1 MVHPP
6 VLSVLLAFADRT
18 EQPMNRRGDRRRQAA
33 HDPAPPALPAVASTA
48 LATSGRETGWP
59 SCGPAGRA
67 ARQPATRGAGGNRP
81 GWDERGSGTVYAL
94 GVIAVLLAA
103 AVGIAGLIQ
112 AQSATGR
119 ARAAA
124 DLAAIS
130 GATVLSSVVAPGD
143 PCAMAQRVAAA
154 NGASVST
161 CSVAGED
168 VTVSVV
174 VPTTIL
180 GRPRQATAQARAGPV
195 DALPKP

>member
-1 MVHPP
+1 
-6 VLSVLLAFADRT
+6 
-18 EQPMNRRGDRRRQAA
+18 MNRHGDKPRLAV

-48 LATSGRETGWP
+48 LATSGRETSLP
-59 SCGPAGRA
+59 SCRPAGRSA
-67 ARQPATRGAGGNRP
+67 QQPAVRGAKGNRP

-112 AQSATGR
+112 AQSAAGR

-130 GATVLSSVVAPGD
+130 GATVLSSVIAPGD
-143 PCAMAQRVAAA
+143 PCAMAGRVAAA
-154 NGASVST
+154 NGASVSA

>member
-1 MVHPP
+1 M
-6 VLSVLLAFADRT
+6 
-18 EQPMNRRGDRRRQAA
+18 
-33 HDPAPPALPAVASTA
+33 
-48 LATSGRETGWP
+48 
-59 SCGPAGRA
+59 
-67 ARQPATRGAGGNRP
+67 RQPATRGAWGNRP

-94 GVIAVLLAA
+94 GVITVLLVAA
-103 AVGIAGLIQ
+103 LGITGLIQ

-130 GATVLSSVVAPGD
+130 GATVLSSVIAPGD
-143 PCAMAQRVAAA
+143 PCAMAGRVAAA
-154 NGASVST
+154 NGASVSS
-161 CSVAGED
+161 CSVTGED

-195 DALPKP
+195 DAPPKP

>member
-1 MVHPP
+1 MGRRGDRTRQTAHTPDPP
-6 VLSVLLAFADRT
+6 GLLAFA
-18 EQPMNRRGDRRRQAA
+18 A
-33 HDPAPPALPAVASTA
+33 TA
-48 LATSGRETGWP
+48 LATLSRQTGGP
-59 SCGPAGRA
+59 LSRPAGRSAQEPA
-67 ARQPATRGAGGNRP
+67 ARGAKGNRP

-112 AQSATGR
+112 AQSAAGR

-130 GATVLSSVVAPGD
+130 GATVLSSVIAPGD

-154 NGASVST
+154 NGASVSA

-180 GRPRQATAQARAGPV
+180 GLPRQASARARAGPV
-195 DALPKP
+195 DAPPKP